1 MAAADVAPGPAPVR
15 RIHRSLSDRLDKYC
29 FASSFAAGLES
40 DDEESFDES
49 YIPEYAAIL
58 QQHRI
63 DSEQGL
69 ETRRCHDPE
78 FQQAVATTHTAT
90 ESSSFWVSVAN
101 VTKSLVGIGMLTL
114 PRAVAEAASPSVAM
128 VGLLLCGALCAV
140 SFFFLGYCAHLTNTE
155 TLPRLWEQTI
165 GHSSTFFVEIIVLVD
180 TGLSCVA
187 FALLIG
193 DYMAKSV
200 AGLCPQL
207 PAEVTSRRT
216 LVAVVTLVA
225 LIPLCVKRRFSLL
238 RVSSIA
244 GLVCTLYVF
253 LYVTLDAIAFLLGD
267 PIALENAGKM
277 AGPCDWLGALR
288 SFGIYSCA
296 FMAHFNAPAFYAD
309 LEGRSPMKFAK
320 VCGAAYCLAFLIYA
334 AFGLAGFA
342 RFGPD
347 VPGNALTAY
356 DLDTKVLL
364 MWLGMALCMAASF
377 PLVFFAHR
385 DALRRLLGRSLGWPE
400 DHRSVH
406 HGTVTFTVVSVVVL
420 AAAGALLEDVS
431 FVVSLCGACSGACL
445 AFILPGAIMLNMS
458 LRKDATLRLPNLAK
472 TFISLGIVLGFLS
485 TVAVLDP

>member
-1 MAAADVAPGPAPVR
+1 
-15 RIHRSLSDRLDKYC
+15 
-29 FASSFAAGLES
+29 
-40 DDEESFDES
+40 
-49 YIPEYAAIL
+49 
-58 QQHRI
+58 
-63 DSEQGL
+63 
-69 ETRRCHDPE
+69 
-78 FQQAVATTHTAT
+78 
-90 ESSSFWVSVAN
+90 
-101 VTKSLVGIGMLTL
+101 VGIGMLTL

-244 GLVCTLYVF
+244 GLICTLYVF

-267 PIALENAGKM
+267 PINLENAGKM

-406 HGTVTFTVVSVVVL
+406 HGTVTELTVVSVVVL